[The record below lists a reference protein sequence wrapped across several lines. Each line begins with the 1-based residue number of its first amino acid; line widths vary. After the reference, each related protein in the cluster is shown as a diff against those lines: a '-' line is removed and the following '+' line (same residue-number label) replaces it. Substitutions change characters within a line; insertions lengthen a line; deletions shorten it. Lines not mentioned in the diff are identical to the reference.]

1 MSSDENPISDH
12 PEQNSIL
19 TTGLRGFLDSNN
31 GTEVSDDTRYTYRK
45 RIKERIN
52 SAMWDFG
59 LLLWSDEN
67 IYQNLNNNDVSDKP
81 ENENNH
87 TISLEG
93 FSDHVANAIG
103 FLYLAVPFQVFK
115 RAIETGIF
123 RAEHEA
129 NDRRMLSVSVDIS
142 REYAPTQENR
152 DKYDIEAIRTK
163 LTQGE
168 ELTQLERM
176 ALAEQIDFYSNSQEV
191 ADDESTYS
199 HRSDE

>member
-1 MSSDENPISDH
+1 MSSDKNPISEH

-19 TTGLRGFLDSNN
+19 TTGLRDFLDSNSD
-31 GTEVSDDTRYTYRK
+31 TEVSDETRYTYRK
-45 RIKERIN
+45 RIKKRVN

-67 IYQNLNNNDVSDKP
+67 IYDKVNDDGVSDMSK
-81 ENENNH
+81 NQSDRA
-87 TISLEG
+87 ISLEG
-93 FSDHVANAIG
+93 FADHVANAIA

-129 NDRRMLSVSVDIS
+129 NDRRMISVSVDIS
-142 REYAPTQENR
+142 REYAPTQENI
-152 DKYDIEAIRTK
+152 DKYDIEAIRKK

-176 ALAEQIDFYSNSQEV
+176 ALAEQIDFYSDSQEV
-191 ADDESTYS
+191 ADEESKFS
-199 HRSDE
+199 HRNDE